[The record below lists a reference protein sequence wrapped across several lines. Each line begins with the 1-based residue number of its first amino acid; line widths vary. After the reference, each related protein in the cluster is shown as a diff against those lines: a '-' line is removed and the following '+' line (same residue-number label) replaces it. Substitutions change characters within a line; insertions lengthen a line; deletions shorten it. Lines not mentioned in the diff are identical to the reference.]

1 MDERN
6 ISGRIFAVYTNNKSV
21 NIEHCSNSYWVSNV
35 VNYFLEQIQW
45 RVFIV
50 IARELLLYSLNENW
64 TL

>member
-6 ISGRIFAVYTNNKSV
+6 ISGCIFAVYTNNKAV
-21 NIEHCSNSYWVSNV
+21 NIKHSLKLVLSNV

-50 IARELLLYSLNENW
+50 IARELLLYSLYENW